1 MVLTGRLVHFW
12 LSPSGREALVE
23 VIPEGSDFEAL
34 VVEEDDIGLWVWIPD
49 AGQES
54 REVTLL
60 KWEYFAAARLDY
72 EPEVAQ
78 DRPPA
83 GFQPPK

>member
-12 LSPSGREALVE
+12 LSPSGREALEE
-23 VIPEGSDFEAL
+23 VIPGGDFEAL
-34 VVEEDDIGLWVWIPD
+34 VVEEDSIGLWIWIPD
-49 AGQES
+49 AEHES

-83 GFQPPK
+83 GFRPPK